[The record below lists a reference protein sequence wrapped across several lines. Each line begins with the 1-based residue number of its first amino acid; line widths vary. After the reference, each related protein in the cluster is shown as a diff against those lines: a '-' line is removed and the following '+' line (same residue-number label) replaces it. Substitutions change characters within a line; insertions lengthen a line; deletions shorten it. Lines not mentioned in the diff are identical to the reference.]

1 MTEKGGEDVQINM
14 RRGKRRK
21 RRRRKVGALKQK
33 ETVNKK
39 CTKGKTK
46 RTLKLRKT
54 RSNTRA
60 SLHEPTSYF
69 LAVYLTTLSVI
80 QTI

>member
-54 RSNTRA
+54 RSR
-60 SLHEPTSYF
+60 
-69 LAVYLTTLSVI
+69 
-80 QTI
+80 